1 VIKKLISNLF
11 DVLGCQVHRGR
22 DPYEDI
28 AVELTDIDV
37 DLIKYVHASRYSMA
51 SIPRLVNTLKA
62 CKYVV
67 ENKIPGDFVECGVW
81 RGGNGILA
89 KKTFQ
94 SLGSTKKVWMF
105 DTFEG
110 MTAPTSV
117 DVSSQS
123 QTAAESQYVASQKET
138 HNEWCYASLNDVK
151 KNCTDSGLDMD
162 ELEFIQGDV
171 FDTLRCI
178 EKLPDEIS
186 VLRLDTDWYESTKF
200 ELETLYPR
208 LSQRGVLIIDDY
220 GYWEGARK
228 AVDEFFLK
236 MPYKPLF
243 NVVDSTGRSAI
254 KSES

>member
-1 VIKKLISNLF
+1 
-11 DVLGCQVHRGR
+11 
-22 DPYEDI
+22 
-28 AVELTDIDV
+28 
-37 DLIKYVHASRYSMA
+37 
-51 SIPRLVNTLKA
+51 
-62 CKYVV
+62 
-67 ENKIPGDFVECGVW
+67 
-81 RGGNGILA
+81 
-89 KKTFQ
+89 
-94 SLGSTKKVWMF
+94 
-105 DTFEG
+105 
-110 MTAPTSV
+110 
-117 DVSSQS
+117 
-123 QTAAESQYVASQKET
+123 
-138 HNEWCYASLNDVK
+138 
-151 KNCTDSGLDMD
+151 MD